1 MSEAAINQT
10 RRSDM
15 KPSTFALTF
24 AIVFLIAGLMGL
36 VPLFLVPPPID
47 APPTS
52 FTLLYGYLLGLFPVN
67 LPHSLLNI
75 VVGAW
80 GISAGSGRSDTARFA
95 RGIAVLFA
103 ILAVMGMLPMLK
115 TTLGMMPLHG
125 NDVWLH
131 GLGAVIAAYFVLLQP
146 SANDR
151 RHILGDRRQ
160 RMHPI
165 AHERRFGLSDRREGF
180 HGMSPA

>member
-1 MSEAAINQT
+1 
-10 RRSDM
+10 M
-15 KPSTFALTF
+15 KPSTFAFTF
-24 AIVFLIAGLMGL
+24 GIVFLIAGLMGL

-52 FTLLYGYLLGLFPVN
+52 FTLLYGYLLGRFPVN
-67 LPHSLLNI
+67 LLHSLLNI

-80 GISAGSGRSDTARFA
+80 GISAGSGRSHAQSFA

-103 ILAVMGMLPMLK
+103 VLAVMGMLPMLN
-115 TTLGMMPLHG
+115 TTFGMMPLHG

-131 GLGAVIAAYFVLLQP
+131 GLSAVIAAYFGWRQP
-146 SANDR
+146 SAKDR

-160 RMHPI
+160 RMHPT
-165 AHERRFGLSDRREGF
+165 AQERRFGLADRREGLG
-180 HGMSPA
+180 GMSPA

>member
-1 MSEAAINQT
+1 
-10 RRSDM
+10 M
-15 KPSTFALTF
+15 KTSAFALVF
-24 AIVFLIAGLMGL
+24 GIVFMMMGLMGL

-47 APPTS
+47 APPTH

-67 LPHSLLNI
+67 LLHSVLNI

-80 GISAGSGRSDTARFA
+80 GLSAWSGRTSLASFC
-95 RGIAVLFA
+95 RGVA
-103 ILAVMGMLPMLK
+103 ILFGAMALIGMMPLLN
-115 TTLGMMPLHG
+115 TTLGLIPLHG

-131 GLGAVIAAYFVLLQP
+131 GMTAVIAAYFGWRQP
-146 SANDR
+146 SAKDR

-165 AHERRFGLSDRREGF
+165 ARERRFGLADRREGF
-180 HGMSPA
+180 GGMSPA

>member
-1 MSEAAINQT
+1 
-10 RRSDM
+10 M
-15 KPSTFALTF
+15 KASTFALVF
-24 AIVFLIAGLMGL
+24 GIVFLVLGLMGL

-52 FTLLYGYLLGLFPVN
+52 FALLYGYLFGLFPVN
-67 LPHSLLNI
+67 LLHSVLNI

-80 GISAGSGRSDTARFA
+80 GLAAWSGRTSVTSLC
-95 RGIAVLFA
+95 RGVA
-103 ILAVMGMLPMLK
+103 ILFGAMAVMGMLPGLR
-115 TTLGMMPLHG
+115 TTLGMIPLHG

-131 GLGAVIAAYFVLLQP
+131 GISAVIAAYFGWRQP
-146 SANDR
+146 SAKDR

-165 AHERRFGLSDRREGF
+165 AHERRFGLADRREGF
-180 HGMSPA
+180 GEMSPA